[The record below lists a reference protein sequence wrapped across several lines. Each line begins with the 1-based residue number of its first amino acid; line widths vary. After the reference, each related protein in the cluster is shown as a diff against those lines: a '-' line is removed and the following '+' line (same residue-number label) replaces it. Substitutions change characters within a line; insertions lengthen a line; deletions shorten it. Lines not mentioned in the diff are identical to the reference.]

1 MSILTSWRISSLWDR
16 TLSSTKRS
24 SIISINQYIS
34 FAMYAVQCRTGNV
47 KPIQL
52 TMLLSAEHMLIL
64 LSALA
69 AMNPEL
75 SVTRIFTTASPENTT
90 GPITREDGN
99 ALHFLASAIYN
110 RNGRL
115 FWTVR
120 ILPDSAQNL
129 VSGNWS
135 PVCRDMQRSLQ
146 STTKKA

>member
-1 MSILTSWRISSLWDR
+1 
-16 TLSSTKRS
+16 
-24 SIISINQYIS
+24 
-34 FAMYAVQCRTGNV
+34 MYAVQCRTGNV

-90 GPITREDGN
+90 RPITREDGN
-99 ALHFLASAIYN
+99 ALHFLASAMYN

-115 FWTVR
+115 FG
-120 ILPDSAQNL
+120 Q
-129 VSGNWS
+129 
-135 PVCRDMQRSLQ
+135 
-146 STTKKA
+146 